1 MCYNALF
8 GRGIGEPDCAF
19 IVSVAGV
26 VGEFDCVGV
35 VPADTVVSFQDKMCT
50 YRRRKE
56 GAYYSFVPS
65 SLGSRCSAGGFGG
78 GFIAEI
84 SLFEVHKKK
93 FIEGLSSRP
102 RESAPTGF
110 FNCPLDVELPW
121 PLLGVNE
128 RGLRVYIGQ

>member
-26 VGEFDCVGV
+26 VGEFDCVGI
-35 VPADTVVSFQDKMCT
+35 VPADTMVSFQDKMCT

-65 SLGSRCSAGGFGG
+65 SLGSRCSAGGLV
-78 GFIAEI
+78 IAEI
-84 SLFEVHKKK
+84 SLFEVRKEK
-93 FIEGLSSRP
+93 FIDKYIKQRQRPKLPPSRI
-102 RESAPTGF
+102 SASTGF
-110 FNCPLDVELPW
+110 LQLSIRCRATVAS
-121 PLLGVNE
+121 LGSE
-128 RGLRVYIGQ
+128 

>member
-26 VGEFDCVGV
+26 VGEFDCVGI
-35 VPADTVVSFQDKMCT
+35 VPADTMVSFQDKMCT

-65 SLGSRCSAGGFGG
+65 SLGSRCSAGGLV
-78 GFIAEI
+78 IAEI
-84 SLFEVHKKK
+84 SLFEVRKEK
-93 FIEGLSSRP
+93 FIDKYITFLTPKPKWPTPRP
-102 RESAPTGF
+102 HQKTQKSF
-110 FNCPLDVELPW
+110 FNIL
-121 PLLGVNE
+121 
-128 RGLRVYIGQ
+128 ITA